1 MNPIRWTLDMLRFA
15 LGWLWRKPLLAWVK
29 VRMVPQPVRESL
41 NLDPA
46 KPVCYVLPVRSWADR
61 VVLEQACAELGLA
74 PPFKTRQ
81 RLPNAS
87 RAALLYLPALA
98 ETALETQA
106 TELQSLI
113 DAALDAQDYDIQL
126 VPVSVFWGRDPGKET
141 SLFKILFTD
150 SAQAGYIRK
159 ALIVMANGRNT
170 LVSFGQPVSFR
181 DFVAQ
186 EPDTP
191 SAMHKLAR
199 VLRVHFRRSRDAAL
213 GPSKSTRS
221 TMVRAIQANPNVQR
235 EVRALARTDG
245 MSEEKARAKARK
257 YALEIAAD
265 YTMAPI
271 RFMEVVL
278 DWLFSKLFDGLDVH
292 RIDQA
297 RQAAHDGVVIYLPS
311 HRSHLDYLLL
321 TYVLYKNGLAPPH
334 IAAGINMNFWPVGGL
349 LRRCGAFYLRRSF
362 KGNKLYS
369 AVFRAY
375 VDSLI
380 AKGTPIEFF
389 PEGGRSRTGR
399 LRRPMT
405 GMLSMVV
412 ESAMRNPDKPV
423 KIVPIFLGY
432 DRIMEVGSYFSELSG
447 KSGKQKES
455 AMGLLKAG
463 RKIKRAYGKPCIAFG
478 DAIDLHDYLGARH
491 DNWQHFDWA
500 GDARPEWWG
509 GFISELATS
518 TMQGVNATA
527 VISPVAISSLAL
539 LATPQRALAADE
551 LHDRIAAFCA
561 LQRQAPYSGQISW
574 GAQDAKTL
582 LQRAEPVAGFTR
594 LDHAWGDLLV
604 AQDKT
609 AVLMTY
615 YRNSVQHLFALPS
628 LVANFFSG
636 RPRRPLAEVID
647 GCCALYP
654 ILRDELFLP
663 WGPTE
668 IADAVSAQI
677 DAMVSLGLLQASE
690 DGEFLCRPEPSSDEY
705 GHLGGLMRIMRESL
719 ERYGMTLVLLDA
731 RSGGDGLIERSAF
744 EEECGLMA
752 ERMAV
757 LTGRNAPE
765 FFDKAIFRGHID
777 SLLHAGFLRPAAP
790 DGKLDRLVIEQ
801 SVSELTAR
809 SLSLLGPE
817 VEQMVLHLTGRLRT
831 ERAAAD

>member
-1 MNPIRWTLDMLRFA
+1 MNPFRWLFRWLGFA
-15 LGWLWRKPLLAWVK
+15 LGWVWRKPLLAWVK
-29 VRMVPQPVRESL
+29 VRTVPKPLRESL
-41 NLDPA
+41 TLDPS
-46 KPVCYVLPVRSWADR
+46 KPVCYVLPLRSWADR
-61 VVLEQACAELGLA
+61 VVLEQTCAEAGL
-74 PPFKTRQ
+74 PQPYKTRQ
-81 RLPNAS
+81 RLPNS
-87 RAALLYLPALA
+87 QRAAMLHLPALA
-98 ETALETQA
+98 EASLEAQK
-106 TELQSLI
+106 TELQTLI
-113 DAALDAQDYDIQL
+113 DAALEAQDYDLQL

-150 SAQAGYIRK
+150 SASAGPLRK
-159 ALIVMANGRNT
+159 ALIVLANGRNT
-170 LVSFGQPVSFR
+170 LVSFGQPVSFK

-186 EPDTP
+186 ETDAP

-221 TMVRAIQANPNVQR
+221 SMVRAILQHPNVRR
-235 EVRALARTDG
+235 EMAALESAEGISAD
-245 MSEEKARAKARK
+245 KARAKARK

-278 DWLFSKLFDGLDVH
+278 DWLFSRLFDGLDVH
-292 RIDQA
+292 RIEQA
-297 RQAAHDGVVIYLPS
+297 RQAAHEGVVVYLPS

-321 TYVLYKNGLAPPH
+321 TYVLYKNGLAPPY

-375 VDSLI
+375 VDSLV

-412 ESAMRNPDKPV
+412 ESALRNPDKPV
-423 KIVPIFLGY
+423 KIVPVFLGY

-455 AMGLLKAG
+455 ALGLLKAG

-478 DAIDLHDYLGARH
+478 DAIDLHEYLRARH
-491 DNWQHFDWA
+491 DDWQQHDWQA
-500 GDARPEWWG
+500 DARPDWWG
-509 GFISELATS
+509 GFVSDLAQS
-518 TMQGVNATA
+518 TMRGVNATA
-527 VISPVAISSLAL
+527 VIRPVAMSSLAL

-551 LHDRIAAFCA
+551 LHDRIDAFCQ
-561 LQRQAPYSGQISW
+561 LQRSAPYSGQISW
-574 GAQDAKTL
+574 GADDAETL
-582 LQRAEPVAGFTR
+582 LKLAEPVAGFTR
-594 LDHAWGDLLV
+594 LEHAWGDLLV

-609 AVLMTY
+609 AVLLTY
-615 YRNSVQHLFALPS
+615 YRNSIQHVFALPS
-628 LVANFFSG
+628 LVANFFSS
-636 RPRRPLAEVID
+636 RPRRTRQDVID

-663 WGPTE
+663 WDDLQVP
-668 IADAVSAQI
+668 DAVAEQI
-677 DAMVSLGLLQASE
+677 DAMVRMGLLQA
-690 DGEFLCRPEPSSDEY
+690 DGDMLCRPDPSSDAY
-705 GHLGGLMRIMRESL
+705 GHLGGLMRVMRESL
-719 ERYGMTLVLLDA
+719 ERYGMTLVLLAA
-731 RSGGDGLIERSAF
+731 RGGGGVIERKAF
-744 EEECGLMA
+744 ETECGLMA

-765 FFDKAIFRGHID
+765 FFDTAIFRGHIE
-777 SLLHAGFLRPAAP
+777 SLLGAGFLRPAAP
-790 DGKLDRLVIEQ
+790 DGKLERLVIEPA
-801 SVSELTAR
+801 VAELTTR

-817 VEQMVLHLTGRLRT
+817 VEQTVLHLTGRQRNELAS
-831 ERAAAD
+831 AA